1 MKLMSRI
8 RVALARRPALYLR
21 ARRVVE
27 LSRYVT
33 RRPHEPEFAV
43 FGLFP
48 ERAGL
53 FLDIGA
59 NTGASALSF
68 RIFNRRSPILS
79 IEANPAHEQSLDQ
92 VGRLLRGFEYRLVAA
107 GAEPGEITLWV
118 PHYGETPLTGE
129 ASIDREAAEHT
140 YWQEEHGASGDVTV
154 RPITVPVIRL
164 DDLGLAPDFV
174 KIDVEGAEEGVI
186 AGLGETLRRS
196 RPVMLVEVGGDT
208 GLVGRLEPLGFRPFL
223 FDPQARTL
231 APWTGGEAQNLVF
244 LPDGVEPPAA
254 ASG

>member
-1 MKLMSRI
+1 MNLMSRI
-8 RVALARRPALYLR
+8 RVALTRRPALYLR

-27 LSRYVT
+27 LTRYVT

-48 ERAGL
+48 DRTGL
-53 FLDIGA
+53 FLDVGA

-79 IEANPAHEQSLDQ
+79 IEANPAHKHSLDQ

-107 GAEPGEITLWV
+107 GAEPGELTLWV

-129 ASIDREAAEHT
+129 ASIDRDAASHT
-140 YWQEEHGASGDVTV
+140 HWQDEHGATGEVTV
-154 RPITVPVIRL
+154 RPVTAPVVRL
-164 DDLGLAPDFV
+164 DDLGLEPDFV
-174 KIDVEGAEEGVI
+174 KIDVEGAEQHVI
-186 AGLGETLRRS
+186 AGLQETLRRS
-196 RPVMLVEVGGDT
+196 RPVMLVETGGS
-208 GLVGRLEPLGFRPFL
+208 VEVMQQLEPLGFRAYL
-223 FDPQARTL
+223 FDAATRKL
-231 APWTGGEAQNLVF
+231 APYSSGEAQNLVF
-244 LPDGVEPPAA
+244 LPEGTAVPAG

>member
-1 MKLMSRI
+1 MNLMSRI
-8 RVALARRPALYLR
+8 RVALTRRPALYLR

-27 LSRYVT
+27 LTRFVT

-48 ERAGL
+48 NRSGL
-53 FLDIGA
+53 FLDVGA

-79 IEANPAHEQSLDQ
+79 IEANPAHKQSLDQ
-92 VGRLLRGFEYRLVAA
+92 VARLLRGFEYRLTAA

-129 ASIDREAAEHT
+129 ASIVREAAEHT
-140 YWQEEHGASGDVTV
+140 HWQEEHGAEGEVTV
-154 RPITVPVIRL
+154 RPITVPVVRL
-164 DDLGLAPDFV
+164 DDLGLEPDFV

-186 AGLGETLRRS
+186 AGLTETLRRS
-196 RPVMLVEVGGDT
+196 RPVMLIEVGGDAAIAD
-208 GLVGRLEPLGFRPFL
+208 LLAPLGFRAFL
-223 FDPQARTL
+223 FDPSSRALT
-231 APWTGGEAQNLVF
+231 PYTGGEAQNLVF
-244 LPDGVEPPAA
+244 LPEGTPVPSPSA
-254 ASG
+254 